1 MKKKSGIDICEAN
14 KDKLVIWLKEGKSYF
29 WMAKEI
35 GLGERNFAVVSKW
48 FISYGVFKK
57 KELKNGT
64 CNGQY

>member
-57 KELKNGT
+57 KELKNEEG
-64 CNGQY
+64 NGQY

>member
-29 WMAKEI
+29 WMAKAI

-57 KELKNGT
+57 EELKNGT

>member
-29 WMAKEI
+29 WMAKAI

-57 KELKNGT
+57 KRS
-64 CNGQY
+64 